1 VADLL
6 AQRVRAGRADGQQ
19 PVPVRAGAGASA
31 AGLDA
36 EQVVEQRDDE
46 VAYRGSAASRMKS
59 SMKSSDRPDA
69 V

>member
-46 VAYRGSAASRMKS
+46 VAYRGSTASRMKS